1 MESHPLI
8 GDREP
13 LASLGAEYAA
23 GSLVFRQKIA
33 KLGAAYGAIRRT
45 RGDGNCFFRWG
56 VGGETATP
64 SSGVCV
70 GGDGNSFFR

>member
-56 VGGETATP
+56 GGAGQP
-64 SSGVCV
+64 FYFLRPLWVLIPVRGL
-70 GGDGNSFFR
+70 